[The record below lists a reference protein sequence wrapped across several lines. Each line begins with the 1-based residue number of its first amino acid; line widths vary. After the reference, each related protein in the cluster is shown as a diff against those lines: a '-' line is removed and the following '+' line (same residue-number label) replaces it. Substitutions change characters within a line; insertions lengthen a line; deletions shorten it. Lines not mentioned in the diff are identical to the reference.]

1 MLKKKRKKILCLIPA
16 RGGSKGIKNKNLIKI
31 HSKPLIYW
39 SINLAKKI
47 SFFSNIVVSTD
58 SNKIRKVALKFGAEV
73 PFLRP
78 KKLSNSNAS
87 MKEVINHCIQFYK
100 KKNITFDAI
109 VLFQPTSPFRKK
121 STIEKAIKIFFKKK
135 LDTLFS
141 IQKIKHTFNP
151 DYTFELKENIKKK
164 IKKLNKKPVRQ
175 KDKQFY
181 ALDGGAVFIF
191 KSTSAIE
198 DIFGKKIYFIV
209 VDKFESIDIDDYDD
223 YKLFKN
229 ISFN

>member
-1 MLKKKRKKILCLIPA
+1 MIKKKILCLIPA
-16 RGGSKGIKNKNLIKI
+16 RGGSSGIKNKNLIKF

-47 SFFSNIVVSTD
+47 DIFDNIIVSTD
-58 SNKIRKVALKFGAEV
+58 SKRIRKIALKIGAEV

-78 KKLSNSNAS
+78 KKISTSNTS
-87 MKEVINHCIQFYK
+87 MKEVINHCILYFK
-100 KKNITFDAI
+100 KKKIIFDAI

-121 STIEKAIKIFFKKK
+121 KTIEKAIKIFFKKK

-151 DYTFELKENIKKK
+151 YYTFELKKNLKNR
-164 IKKLNKKPVRQ
+164 IKKLNHKPIRQ
-175 KDKQFY
+175 KEKQFY

-191 KSTSAIE
+191 KSTSIINN
-198 DIFGKKIYFIV
+198 IFGNKIGFIE

-223 YKLFKN
+223 YKLYKN
-229 ISFN
+229 IPFN